1 MHVHDDK
8 TRSIFGQD
16 INTGYL
22 RQCTPKESP
31 AVRLCLKRRKKRW
44 MLLLLHLRQF
54 PGLQRFRFA
63 RFP

>member
-8 TRSIFGQD
+8 TRSVFGQD

-31 AVRLCLKRRKKRW
+31 AV
-44 MLLLLHLRQF
+44 
-54 PGLQRFRFA
+54 
-63 RFP
+63 